1 MVAYELPST
10 VFALVVL
17 FAIDFFA
24 ILLYTGTVAGGTG
37 QFYLYIH
44 NLKYNICPD
53 CHFLLFRFSILFETP
68 PGIFHQSISS
78 WILPTLDVNLV

>member
-24 ILLYTGTVAGGTG
+24 ILLYTGTVTGGTG
-37 QFYLYIH
+37 QLYLYLH
-44 NLKYNICPD
+44 NLKYNICPE
-53 CHFLLFRFSILFETP
+53 CHLLLFRFSILFETP
-68 PGIFHQSISS
+68 PINEFDHYLRGRKKRQ
-78 WILPTLDVNLV
+78 PCE

>member
-68 PGIFHQSISS
+68 PKF
-78 WILPTLDVNLV
+78 